1 MWAGVLHIWSGYVI
15 LWVLVGHSAWRSC
28 PTKLGRVLH
37 QSDLMVL
44 FFNFFF
50 FPSLG
55 LASQGTY
62 LKHQT
67 VTFLAAHQD
76 HLSENMND
84 ITEPRWTLVQ
94 VQQAR
99 MAFQNFK
106 SILSKPYQYR
116 QLGKR
121 EIRLLKISLPAVL
134 DSSNPMPR
142 LEIEHTP
149 LDSAPQFKALSYCWG
164 SPNQPSFKAPI
175 GNVKANQGVETELP
189 FVSLTESL
197 AEILMYLPR
206 HCLSSDQTTSYI
218 WIDQICIDQ
227 SKNGEEEKTS
237 QIGLM
242 GEIYSKAERVL
253 IWLGPGPDPA
263 TAQTIGEVLAGGEGF
278 DRRLKIWKGPEQSN
292 DAIAMQYVLQA
303 PWFSRTWVVQES
315 ALASYKRRA
324 LVGLHPVCWD
334 AIQEMSFIHA
344 DAKHSTPSSRI
355 DQHQAAVLMWRAF
368 CAASWDSDIS
378 RGILFC
384 ALLARFGQFLS
395 AGDPKDKVLAY
406 MSLWQPRSFDISS
419 TTEESH
425 CEVYTRFAKSL
436 LQDTKRLDV
445 LAAVRSA
452 PVHSGQDAADG
463 TTQPSWVPRWDV
475 EDLRQTWS
483 PLLAA
488 NFAKRPSTIQWNAS
502 LPHIDHI
509 YVLRKDLTL
518 TTRGR
523 IICRV
528 SQLFPLITT
537 QLLGDFPLAEFKTF
551 LQFEDFSI
559 TLPKAIRILFE
570 CTQLGREPEEE
581 GEKQLK
587 NIVDKALSSD
597 HVLEELA
604 QHLQEHC
611 WMGYSPHGR
620 RFFTAAWPGGTE
632 TRHGLAPGYAKAEDE
647 IAILH
652 GARFPVLLRRTAG
665 KPQKYLV
672 VGDCCIDGI
681 MYGEAVDWEFEDA
694 DDILLG

>member
-1 MWAGVLHIWSGYVI
+1 
-15 LWVLVGHSAWRSC
+15 
-28 PTKLGRVLH
+28 
-37 QSDLMVL
+37 
-44 FFNFFF
+44 
-50 FPSLG
+50 
-55 LASQGTY
+55 
-62 LKHQT
+62 
-67 VTFLAAHQD
+67 
-76 HLSENMND
+76 
-84 ITEPRWTLVQ
+84 
-94 VQQAR
+94 

-121 EIRLLKISLPAVL
+121 EIRLLKISLPAML
-134 DSSNPMPR
+134 DSSNPIPR

-149 LDSAPQFKALSYCWG
+149 LDSAPQFEALSYCWG
-164 SPNQPSFKAPI
+164 SPNQPKFKAPI
-175 GNVKANQGVETELP
+175 GSIEANQGVETELP

-197 AEILMYLPR
+197 AEILTYLPR
-206 HCLSSDQTTSYI
+206 HCMAPDHTTSYI

-227 SKNGEEEKTS
+227 SKNGEAEKTS

-242 GEIYSKAERVL
+242 REIYSSASRVL

-263 TAQTIGEVLAGGEGF
+263 TAQTIADVLAEGGSLL
-278 DRRLKIWKGPEQSN
+278 RRLHIWKSSKKSK
-292 DAIAMQYVLQA
+292 DAIAMEYVLQA

-315 ALASYKRRA
+315 ALAEHKRQA
-324 LVGLHPVCWD
+324 LVGLHPVSWA
-334 AIQEMSFIHA
+334 AISQMSWGCEVGEH
-344 DAKHSTPSSRI
+344 DTPSSRI
-355 DQHQAAVLMWRAF
+355 NQHQAAVLMWRSF
-368 CAASWDSDIS
+368 RAASWDSDIS

-425 CEVYTRFAKSL
+425 GEVYTRFAKSL
-436 LQDTKRLDV
+436 LEDTGRLDV

-452 PVHSGQDAADG
+452 PVHSGQDTSDG

-475 EDLRQTWS
+475 EDLRDTCQWS

-488 NFAKRPSTIQWNAS
+488 NFKERPSTIQWSAS

-509 YVLRKDLTL
+509 YVPRKDSTL

-523 IICRV
+523 IIGRV
-528 SQLFPLITT
+528 SQVFPLVTT
-537 QLLGDFPLAEFKTF
+537 ELRGGFPLVEFKNF
-551 LQFEDFSI
+551 LQFEGFSI

-570 CTQLGREPEEE
+570 CTQLGREPEDERN
-581 GEKQLK
+581 KHLK
-587 NIVDKALSSD
+587 NIVDKALSGD
-597 HVLEELA
+597 HVLEELVR
-604 QHLQEHC
+604 HLQQRG
-611 WMGYSPHGR
+611 WTGYSPHGR
-620 RFFTAAWPGGTE
+620 RFFTAAWPDGTE
-632 TRHGLAPGYAKAEDE
+632 TRHGLAPEYTKAEDE

-681 MYGEAVDWEFEDA
+681 MYGEAVDWKLEDA